1 ITTTLADTS
10 VVERSYAVHS
20 SAELPEKI
28 EVIHAEGTTRTLAGE
43 QVFDGLQRLT
53 QTRIGNRT
61 ETFTYEDS
69 RSQIKARTTGKTDTI
84 QFTYDPTLTHQALT
98 STA

>member
-1 ITTTLADTS
+1 TLYRYDAWSRMITTTLPDTS

-28 EVIHAEGTTRTLAGE
+28 EVIHADGATRTLAGE

-53 QTRIGNRT
+53 QTRIGNRI
-61 ETFTYEDS
+61 ETFTYEDG

-84 QFTYDPTLTHQALT
+84 
-98 STA
+98 